1 MKTTILAA
9 TLTLLALSA
18 CTSLP
23 EIAGPYAR
31 STKGATQTDAAPDRT
46 EQSPFPAVTDE
57 GRF

>member
-1 MKTTILAA
+1 MKATILAA
-9 TLTLLALSA
+9 VLAVLAVSA

-23 EIAGPYAR
+23 EIPGPFAR
-31 STKGATQTDAAPDRT
+31 SAKGATRTDAGPDRV